1 MMDKPYS
8 KEEDAILDAG
18 LKKGLSAREIA
29 YQLPGRSRNSI
40 IGRVHRRARS
50 MTGLSMVDSIKLRKA
65 RRRERQAAM
74 LRERIANREAKLTG
88 KRATEVPAISE
99 QDASQSHPLHL
110 RLEQLTSRTCH
121 WPYGDNP
128 FSFCGHAVEPGN
140 SYCIHHAVIAT
151 LPMPGYP
158 RPLQVQTDPVGVM
171 LRRANALASG
181 AVTIAGEDRKRY
193 KSKAISL
200 AGAGK

>member
-8 KEEDAILDAG
+8 KEEDAIIDAG
-18 LKKGLSAREIA
+18 LAKALATREIA
-29 YQLPGRSRNSI
+29 GQLPGRSRNSV
-40 IGRVHRRARS
+40 IGRIHRRAKS
-50 MTGLSMVDSIKLRKA
+50 LTGPSLEVITQNRIERRKA
-65 RRRERQAAM
+65 RHAAM
-74 LRERIANREAKLTG
+74 LRERIATREAKLAG
-88 KRATEVPAISE
+88 KRATEVPALNAEDS
-99 QDASQSHPLHL
+99 SQSHPLHL

>member
-1 MMDKPYS
+1 MDKPYS
-8 KEEDAILDAG
+8 KQEDAIIDAG
-18 LKKGLSAREIA
+18 LAKALAIREIA
-29 YQLPGRSRNSI
+29 RQLPGRSRNSV
-40 IGRVHRRARS
+40 IGRIHRRAKSLNGPSLEVITQNR
-50 MTGLSMVDSIKLRKA
+50 IE

-74 LRERIANREAKLTG
+74 LRERIANREAKLAG
-88 KRATEVPAISE
+88 KRATEAPALNEEDS
-99 QDASQSHPLHL
+99 SQSQPLHL
-110 RLEQLTSRTCH
+110 RLDQLTSRTCR

-128 FSFCGHAVEPGN
+128 FTFCGHLPEPN
-140 SYCIHHAVIAT
+140 SSYCIHHAVIAT